1 VRLVHLAGYGGPYA
15 GSFIPMLR
23 AVMAAGRRRGWS
35 CEAVFG
41 PAARDQGWLAE
52 LGQDGILVRLA
63 PSGSRADVSAT
74 VSALLA
80 ENDSSTILHTHFTA
94 FDIPCARHASRRTAT
109 AVFWHVHTP
118 HGGSLRLRARNR
130 VKYTVFG
137 RRVDQILCVSAELA
151 DLVVARGAPRNRV
164 VYVPNAIDAE
174 RFRLAAQ
181 GEREEARRALGLRPG
196 QEVLVHFG
204 WDWDRK
210 GGDLFCAA
218 VARLREAGR
227 DVVGITVG
235 GRDKAGPAVRT
246 VSPRED
252 VRTFYAAANVFMSP
266 SRAEGTPYSV
276 LEAILTGTAVVAS
289 DIPGHRDVSA
299 PACVLAPLDA
309 GALAAAAAAML
320 DRPPALGES
329 DARTGHDWV
338 RSNRGLPAW
347 TAALMKRYESV
358 TGVGA

>member
-1 VRLVHLAGYGGPYA
+1 MRLVHLAGYGGPYA
-15 GSFIPMLR
+15 GSFVPMLR
-23 AVMAAGRRRGWS
+23 AVMAAGRQRGWS

-41 PAARDQGWLAE
+41 PAARDREWLAE
-52 LGQDGILVRLA
+52 LGEDGIPVRLV
-63 PSGSRADVSAT
+63 PSGSRAAASAT
-74 VSALLA
+74 VSSLLA
-80 ENDSSTILHTHFTA
+80 ESDAPTILHTHFTA
-94 FDIPCARHASRRTAT
+94 FDIPCARASRRSAT
-109 AVFWHVHTP
+109 VVFWHLHTP

-130 VKYTVFG
+130 LKYTVFG

-151 DLVVARGAPRNRV
+151 DVVAARGAPRDRV
-164 VYVPNAIDAE
+164 AYVPNAIGAE

-181 GEREEARRALGLRPG
+181 AEREEARRALGVRPG
-196 QEVLVHFG
+196 QHVLVHFG
-204 WDWDRK
+204 WDWHRK

-235 GRDKAGPAVRT
+235 GRDEAGPAVRT

-309 GALAAAAAAML
+309 GALAGAAAALL
-320 DRPPALGES
+320 DRPPSVVGS
-329 DARTGHDWV
+329 DARGGHDWV
-338 RSNRGLPAW
+338 RMNRGLAAW
-347 TAALMKRYESV
+347 TAALMDRYESV